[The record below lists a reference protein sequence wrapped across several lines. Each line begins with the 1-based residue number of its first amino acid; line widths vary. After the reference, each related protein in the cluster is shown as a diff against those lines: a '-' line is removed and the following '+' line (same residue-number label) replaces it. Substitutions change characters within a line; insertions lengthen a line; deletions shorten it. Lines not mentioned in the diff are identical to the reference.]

1 MDDWTKKKTEENCA
15 DLVNTILIVK
25 SGATSIAKKV
35 SIVKANFNY
44 DTILESR

>member
-35 SIVKANFNY
+35 SIDKAVNY